1 VRVFHV
7 RDSKSF
13 DAFYAGTAKQAVAYV
28 YAITGVLADAE
39 DAVAEAYARAWQR
52 WGKVG
57 AYDDPAGWVRRVAY
71 RVAVSGWRR
80 ARNRVAAHQR
90 WGAGRPTAQ
99 LNPNIVFLVDVLR
112 RIPAAQRRAVVLHY
126 LFGLSL
132 REIADETDSSVNAVK
147 QRLNRARQ
155 SLAPLLG
162 VEDPEARLPPTEV
175 NQRV

>member
-1 VRVFHV
+1 VFGV

-13 DAFYAGTAKQAVAYV
+13 DAFYAGTAKRAVAYV
-28 YAITGVLADAE
+28 YAITGDLADAE

-52 WGKVG
+52 WSKVG
-57 AYDDPAGWVRRVAY
+57 AYDDPAAWVRRVAY

-80 ARNRVAAHQR
+80 ARNRVTAHRR
-90 WGAGRPTAQ
+90 WGAGTPTAQ
-99 LNPNIVFLVDVLR
+99 LNPSIVYLVDALR

-132 REIADETDSSVNAVK
+132 REIADETDSSINAVK
-147 QRLNRARQ
+147 QRLSRARQ

-162 VEDPEARLPPTEV
+162 AEDPEGRLPPKEADQHV
-175 NQRV
+175 